1 MMTTEDVGQ
10 RARIPGKKQCMTTP
24 ELLEILRGHYIAET
38 TDVHA
43 RDGGVF
49 ASEIS
54 VNGTWGTGSRR
65 ADALYAGFTS
75 ASGRILVG
83 HELKVSRSDW
93 RHELD
98 QLDKADTWADA
109 CHAWYVV
116 APSTEIVPP
125 EELPDGWGLMLPPRS
140 SRGKR
145 MRIEVKAAV
154 KKDFSPPWWAVRSF
168 MARIDTLAHQKR
180 LDEVK
185 RITQAQFDE
194 QRKRF
199 ESSQRDRELSIDQR
213 QRLESMD
220 ALEKELGLSITSW
233 RDDIAGGRVSAETL
247 IAAAKLIASSK
258 DYQLRHFDHAVKQIA
273 DAHEAL
279 RNDVLPAIEE
289 LERVREG
296 KIATRLEETT

>member
-1 MMTTEDVGQ
+1 MTSNPTAQ
-10 RARIPGKKQCMTTP
+10 PALIPEKKQRMTTP
-24 ELLEILRGHYIAET
+24 ELLEILRGHYIAEV
-38 TDVHA
+38 TDMHA
-43 RDGGVF
+43 RDGGSF
-49 ASEIS
+49 AHEIS

-116 APSTEIVPP
+116 APSTDIVPP
-125 EELPDGWGLMLPPRS
+125 EELPDGWGLMLPPKS

-145 MRIEVKAAV
+145 MRIEVKATV

-168 MARIDTLAHQKR
+168 MARLDTLAHQKR
-180 LDEVK
+180 LDEVQ
-185 RITQAQFDE
+185 RIVRARDE
-194 QRKRF
+194 DYRKDMEKMRG
-199 ESSQRDRELSIDQR
+199 DRTLSIDQR
-213 QRLESMD
+213 QRLESLD
-220 ALEKELGLSITSW
+220 ALEKELGLEVTAW
-233 RDDIAGGRVSAETL
+233 RDDITGGRVSAKTL
-247 IAAAKLIASSK
+247 VAASKLIASSK
-258 DYQLRHFDHAVKQIA
+258 NHQLRNLDRVVREIA
-273 DAHEAL
+273 DAHTAL
-279 RNDVLPAIEE
+279 CNEVLPALDE

-296 KIATRLEETT
+296 RTAA

>member
-1 MMTTEDVGQ
+1 MTTSQ
-10 RARIPGKKQCMTTP
+10 
-24 ELLEILRGHYIAET
+24 LLDILRGHYIAET

-43 RDGGVF
+43 RDGGSF
-49 ASEIS
+49 AHEIS

-116 APSTEIVPP
+116 APSADIVPP
-125 EELPDGWGLMLPPRS
+125 EELPNGWGLMLPPKS

-145 MRIEVKAAV
+145 MRIEVKATV

-168 MARIDTLAHQKR
+168 LARLDTLSHQKR
-180 LDEVK
+180 LDEVN
-185 RITQAQFDE
+185 RIAQAQIDE
-194 QRKRF
+194 YRERMEKLQGDRAI
-199 ESSQRDRELSIDQR
+199 SSDQSR
-213 QRLESMD
+213 RLESMD
-220 ALEKELGLSITSW
+220 DLEKALGLTITSF
-233 RDDIAGGRVSAETL
+233 RDDITAGRVSTDTL
-247 IAAAKLIASSK
+247 IAAAKLVASSK
-258 DYQLRHFDHAVKQIA
+258 NYRLRNFDNAIKQIA
-273 DAHEAL
+273 DAHQVLAT
-279 RNDVLPAIEE
+279 DVLPALEE
-289 LERVREG
+289 LERVHEVG
-296 KIATRLEETT
+296 KSS

>member
-1 MMTTEDVGQ
+1 MSTETVGQ
-10 RARIPGKKQCMTTP
+10 RALIPEKKQRMNTP
-24 ELLEILRGHYIAET
+24 ELLAILQGHYIAET

-49 ASEIS
+49 APEIS

-125 EELPDGWGLMLPPRS
+125 EELPAGWGLMLPPKS

-145 MRIEVKAAV
+145 MRIEVKAEV

-168 MARIDTLAHQKR
+168 MARIDTLTHQKR

-185 RITQAQFDE
+185 RIAQAQFDE
-194 QRKRF
+194 HRKRF
-199 ESSQRDRELSIDQR
+199 EGSQRNRESSIDQR

-247 IAAAKLIASSK
+247 AAAAKLVASSK
-258 DYQLRHFDHAVKQIA
+258 NYQLRNLDRVIREIA
-273 DAHEAL
+273 DAHKAL
-279 RNDVLPAIEE
+279 STEVLPAIEE
-289 LERVREG
+289 LERIRDG
-296 KIATRLEETT
+296 RTAA